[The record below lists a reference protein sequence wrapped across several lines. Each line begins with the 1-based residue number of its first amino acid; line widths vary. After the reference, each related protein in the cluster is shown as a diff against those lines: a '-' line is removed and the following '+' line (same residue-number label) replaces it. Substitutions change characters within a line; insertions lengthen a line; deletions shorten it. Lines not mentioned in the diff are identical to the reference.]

1 MRMYYT
7 ISTEKKRIDIISPD
21 ETTVINHI
29 RIYHDDG
36 RFIKGVS
43 VIADAQLLF
52 EDEKPEDLAKML
64 EIWCKGMIYLPG
76 SEKVKDMIQFLREH
90 SKELWRGKLYWD
102 IKRIEAKIEEL
113 NEKKEYLQEQYKEL
127 LAEDREEIGKEEAK
141 KNESP

>member
-1 MRMYYT
+1 MYYT

-21 ETTVINHI
+21 ETTVINHL

-76 SEKVKDMIQFLREH
+76 SEKVKDMIKFLLEH
-90 SKELWRGKLYWD
+90 SKELWKGKLQWD
-102 IKRIEAKIEEL
+102 IKRIEEKIKEL
-113 NEKKEYLQEQYKEL
+113 NEEKEYLQQQYEEL
-127 LAEDREEIGKEEAK
+127 LADDREEIGKEEVEK
-141 KNESP
+141 E

>member
-1 MRMYYT
+1 MYYT
-7 ISTEKKRIDIISPD
+7 ISTEEKRIDIISPD

-52 EDEKPEDLAKML
+52 EGEKPEDLAATL
-64 EIWCKGMIYLPG
+64 EIWRKGMIYLPG
-76 SEKVKDMIQFLREH
+76 SEKVRDMIKFLLEH
-90 SKELWRGKLYWD
+90 SKELWKGKLHWD

-127 LAEDREEIGKEEAK
+127 LAEDREEIGTEEAK

>member
-1 MRMYYT
+1 MYYT

-21 ETTVINHI
+21 ETTVINHL

-76 SEKVKDMIQFLREH
+76 SEKVKDMIKFLREH

-113 NEKKEYLQEQYKEL
+113 NEKKEYLQQQYEEL
-127 LAEDREEIGKEEAK
+127 LADDREEIGKEVVK
-141 KNESP
+141 KE

>member
-1 MRMYYT
+1 MYYT

-64 EIWCKGMIYLPG
+64 EIWRKGMIYLPG
-76 SEKVKDMIQFLREH
+76 SEKVEDMIKFLREH
-90 SKELWRGKLYWD
+90 SKELWKGKLRWD
-102 IKRIEAKIEEL
+102 IKRIEEKINEL

-127 LAEDREEIGKEEAK
+127 LTDDREEIEK
-141 KNESP
+141 

>member
-1 MRMYYT
+1 MYYT

-21 ETTVINHI
+21 ETTVINHL

-76 SEKVKDMIQFLREH
+76 SEKVKDMIKFLLEH
-90 SKELWRGKLYWD
+90 SKELWKGKLQWD
-102 IKRIEAKIEEL
+102 IKRIEEKIKEL
-113 NEKKEYLQEQYKEL
+113 NEEKEYLQQQYEEL
-127 LAEDREEIGKEEAK
+127 LADDREEIGKEVVK
-141 KNESP
+141 KE

>member
-1 MRMYYT
+1 MYYT

-64 EIWCKGMIYLPG
+64 EIWRKGMIYLPG
-76 SEKVKDMIQFLREH
+76 SEKVEDMIKFLREH
-90 SKELWRGKLYWD
+90 SKELWKGKLQWG
-102 IKRIEAKIEEL
+102 IKRIEEKIKEL
-113 NEKKEYLQEQYKEL
+113 NEEKEYLQQQYEEL
-127 LAEDREEIGKEEAK
+127 LADDREEIGKEEVEK
-141 KNESP
+141 E

>member
-1 MRMYYT
+1 MYYT
-7 ISTEKKRIDIISPD
+7 ISTEEKRIDIISPD

-52 EDEKPEDLAKML
+52 EGEKPEDLAATL

-76 SEKVKDMIQFLREH
+76 SEKVKDMIKFLLEH
-90 SKELWRGKLYWD
+90 SKELWKGKLQWD
-102 IKRIEAKIEEL
+102 IKRIEAKIQEL
-113 NEKKEYLQEQYKEL
+113 NEKKEYLQEQYEEL
-127 LAEDREEIGKEEAK
+127 LSKNREGIEKEEAK
-141 KNESP
+141 KE